1 MKKIF
6 KTLIIAAMALAITMP
21 VMPVLALDLGT
32 NAANDIGLGAADPK
46 IVAVNI
52 IHIVLGFLGLLAVI
66 MILIGGFK
74 WMTAAGNEDSIA
86 EAKKILIAAIIG
98 LVIILASWAI
108 TSFVIT
114 QFLGAM
120 NP

>member
-6 KTLIIAAMALAITMP
+6 KTLLIVAMAMAIIMP
-21 VMPVLALDLGT
+21 IMPVLAIELGT
-32 NAANDIGLGAADPK
+32 NAGSSIGLGAADPK
-46 IVAVNI
+46 VVAVNI

-74 WMTAAGNEDSIA
+74 WMTAGGNEDSVA
-86 EAKKILIAAIIG
+86 EAKKIIIAAVIG
-98 LVIILASWAI
+98 LLIILASWAI
-108 TSFVIT
+108 TNFVIT

-120 NP
+120 Q